1 MWKTLRSFGLS
12 TSNYK
17 KWFLTLFWCSLLKSS
32 VMKSSLIKSRK
43 QKKDPCLTI
52 ELELQLTETWKRW
65 SNDREFSRDPS
76 RQCANNIPLL
86 TSACAVVAKCKKS
99 DIDPFAM
106 SWLYNSCMCACF
118 HWRLVQWGI
127 VCVALLKYTIKA
139 VTINLWL
146 SVLYKGQF
154 NAHLWNWTCWTL
166 QKRS

>member
-1 MWKTLRSFGLS
+1 MKFPET
-12 TSNYK
+12 
-17 KWFLTLFWCSLLKSS
+17 FLTFHIKTERLLFKNILGQGCF
-32 VMKSSLIKSRK
+32 
-43 QKKDPCLTI
+43 
-52 ELELQLTETWKRW
+52 ETWKRW

-127 VCVALLKYTIKA
+127 VCVVLLKYTMKA
-139 VTINLWL
+139 VTKNLWL

-166 QKRS
+166 QKGSSRKRNFSSFRKVKGVYWFDSISFNLI